1 LKGLVLSGGTGSRL
15 RPFSHSMP
23 KQLIPIANKPVLR
36 HIVENLRALG
46 ISQVGIVVGDH
57 AEDID
62 EALGD
67 GSSLGVAI
75 TYIRQDAPRGLADC
89 IKVARAFLGEDD
101 FVVFLGDNMLPG
113 GVADVS
119 ADFRA
124 SGAAAE
130 ILVHRVDDPRPFGV
144 AEVDADGRVTRLTEK
159 PDVPATDLAMI
170 GVYFFTPAVHEA
182 VASIGPSRRG
192 ELEITDAIQWLVER
206 GRHVRASLYTGYH
219 ADTGTVEEAL
229 KCNRE
234 LLKGVRPEVLGKVDE
249 TSELIGP
256 VVIERE
262 AHVIGSRIVGPAIIG
277 CGTLVEDS
285 YVGPHTSIGEDC
297 VLTMAGVGYSIV
309 LNGATISGVRG
320 IDGSIIGRQA
330 TVMSTAGHHRLMIGD
345 HTDIQLAVT

>member
-23 KQLIPIANKPVLR
+23 KQLIPIANRPVLR

-124 SGAAAE
+124 SGAVAE
-130 ILVHRVDDPRPFGV
+130 ILVHRVEDPRPFGV

-206 GRHVRASLYTGYH
+206 GRHVRANLYTGYH

-234 LLKGVRPEVLGKVDE
+234 LLKAVRPEVLGKVDE
-249 TSELIGP
+249 TSELVGP
-256 VVIERE
+256 VLIERE

-277 CGTLVEDS
+277 GGTLVEDS
-285 YVGPHTSIGEDC
+285 YVGPDTSIGEDC

-320 IDGSIIGRQA
+320 INGSIIGRQA
-330 TVMSTAGHHRLMIGD
+330 TVMSTTGHHRLMIGD

>member
-1 LKGLVLSGGTGSRL
+1 
-15 RPFSHSMP
+15 MP
-23 KQLIPIANKPVLR
+23 KQLIPIANKPVLA

-57 AEDID
+57 AEEIRA
-62 EALGD
+62 ALGD
-67 GSSLGVAI
+67 GSSLGVQI
-75 TYIRQDAPRGLADC
+75 TYVRQDAPRGLADC
-89 IKVARAFLGEDD
+89 LKVARAFLREED
-101 FVVFLGDNMLPG
+101 FVVFLGDNMLPD

-119 ADFRA
+119 ADFRT

-144 AEVDADGRVTRLTEK
+144 AEVDADHRVTRLTEK

-170 GVYFFTPAVHEA
+170 GVYFFTPAIHEA
-182 VASIGPSRRG
+182 VASIGPSLRG
-192 ELEITDAIQWLVER
+192 ELEITDAIQWMVER
-206 GRHVRASLYTGYH
+206 GRHVRAKLYTAYH

-234 LLKGVRPEVLGKVDE
+234 LLKAVRPEVSGKVDD

-256 VVIERE
+256 VLIEQG

-277 CGTLVEDS
+277 GGTLVEDS
-285 YVGPHTSIGEDC
+285 YVGPHTSVGEDC

-320 IDGSIIGRQA
+320 INGSIIGRQA
-330 TVMSTAGHHRLMIGD
+330 TVTSAAGQHRLMIGD
-345 HTDIQLAVT
+345 HTDIQLAVP